1 MIAIRLYTT
10 LEYDM
15 TYEFRCDTKED
26 LIENLTDILKSADRA
41 KEIAEG
47 AELEG
52 WEGGE
57 LLLFMQE
64 YDCRVHEEPVDER
77 VHSIEIEDKNDNKK

>member
-1 MIAIRLYTT
+1 MIALRLYTT

-26 LIENLTDILKSADRA
+26 LIEILTDVVHSEDRA
-41 KEIAEG
+41 KELAEG

-52 WEGGE
+52 WEGAE

-77 VHSIEIEDKNDNKK
+77 IQTIEVEDLNEV